1 MSARESA
8 AARGTPCDCGGKGLG
23 AGGFHYPGAYG
34 CRRASALTIYV
45 AGGSA
50 ERDAIAG
57 YLVQLRAAGW
67 HVTYDWTTDP
77 GWTDPTHPRLTS
89 ALADVRGIAAARV
102 FWLVAPEAKS
112 EGSHCE
118 LGIAWMARELDG
130 RRTGRELLASG
141 PVDALGRVF
150 PFLADRAFSSHAD
163 ALEHLLDVAQNEHAA
178 ARTEAR

>member
-1 MSARESA
+1 M
-8 AARGTPCDCGGKGLG
+8 
-23 AGGFHYPGAYG
+23 
-34 CRRASALTIYV
+34 SALTIYV

-67 HVTYDWTTDP
+67 TVTYDWPAEPEAMRGT
-77 GWTDPTHPRLTS
+77 LEA

-130 RRTGRELLASG
+130 RRSGRELLASG
-141 PVDALGRVF
+141 PVDTLGRVF

-163 ALEHLLDVAQNEHAA
+163 ALEHLIDEARTSVIPTIA